1 LNSTNKIAPH
11 ETFDLHEL
19 LTFKNICATKS
30 STMNAMVNDE
40 ELKSILQQDVTVSQ
54 QQIRDLESL
63 IKMSEYSTQK

>member
-1 LNSTNKIAPH
+1 MNSTNKIAPH